1 MKLKF
6 CGAARTVTGSA
17 HLLTLNNGF
26 TILLDCGLYQGNDDA
41 FDEFNESFLF
51 DPKKVD
57 CVILSHA
64 HIDHSGRLPKL
75 VKDGFEGQIY
85 STHATHDLSAIMLLD
100 SAHIQER
107 DAYYENKRR
116 KSGPKAKPL
125 YNISDVQQTMENFV
139 SVGYNKW
146 LRINEECDVLF
157 RDAGHILGSSNVTLR
172 IKKDNYHDIYFG
184 FTGDIGRPDR
194 PILRD
199 PKHMP
204 DCDYVICESTYGG
217 QAHDARPKDEEN
229 LLQII
234 QHTCVHKKGKLII
247 PAFSVGRT
255 QEIVHMLDQLS
266 NEGKLPRIPVFIDS
280 PLAIDATEIFR
291 AHPDCFDKETLAYM
305 QNDPNP
311 FGFSNMRYVRDVEGS
326 KKLNVLDEPCVVISA
341 SGMMQAGR
349 VKHHIYH
356 AIQHPKNTLLI
367 VGYCS
372 PATLGGVLKG
382 KPDKVKIFGEQLEV
396 KFEIVEMHS
405 FSAHGDQQEMID
417 FLSNQNRKKLKKI
430 FLTHGEIKR
439 QEIFKT
445 ALLENDFR
453 EVLIPE
459 LGETIKF

>member
-6 CGAARTVTGSA
+6 CGAARSVTGSA

-26 TILLDCGLYQGNDDA
+26 TILLDCGLYQGSDD
-41 FDEFNESFLF
+41 DLEDFNESFLF

-57 CVILSHA
+57 CVVLSHA

-85 STHATHDLSAIMLLD
+85 STHATRDLSAIMLLD

-116 KSGPKAKPL
+116 KSGPKIKAL
-125 YNISDVQQTMENFV
+125 YNIGDVQQTMESFI

-146 LRINEECDVLF
+146 LKINEECDVLF
-157 RDAGHILGSSNVTLR
+157 RDAGHILGSANVTLR

-217 QAHDARPKDEEN
+217 QSHNARPKDEEN
-229 LLQII
+229 LLDII
-234 QHTCVHKKGKLII
+234 KHTCIDKKGKLII
-247 PAFSVGRT
+247 PAFSIGRT
-255 QEIVHMLDQLS
+255 QEIVHMLDQLENS
-266 NEGKLPRIPVFIDS
+266 GKLPRIPVFIDS

-305 QNDPNP
+305 QTDPNP

-326 KKLNVLDEPCVVISA
+326 KKLNFYEEPCVIISA

-356 AIQHPKNTLLI
+356 TIQKEKNTLLV

-372 PATLGGVLKG
+372 PSTLGGILKN
-382 KPDKVKIFGEQLEV
+382 KPEKVKIFGEQLEV

-430 FLTHGEIKR
+430 FLTHGEIDR

-445 ALLENDFR
+445 ALLEHDFR
-453 EVLIPE
+453 EVMIPE
-459 LGETIKF
+459 LGETFKF

>member
-6 CGAARTVTGSA
+6 CGAARAVTGSA

-26 TILLDCGLYQGNDDA
+26 TILLDCGLYQGNDD
-41 FDEFNESFLF
+41 DLEDFNQTFLF
-51 DPKKVD
+51 EPKKVD
-57 CVILSHA
+57 CVVLSHA

-85 STHATHDLSAIMLLD
+85 STHATRDLSAIMLLD

-116 KSGPKAKPL
+116 KSGPKAKAL
-125 YNISDVQQTMENFV
+125 YNIGDVQQTMESFI

-146 LRINEECDVLF
+146 LKINDECDVLF

-204 DCDYVICESTYGG
+204 DCDYIICESTYGG
-217 QAHDARPKDEEN
+217 QSHNAQPKDEQN
-229 LLQII
+229 LLDII
-234 QHTCVHKKGKLII
+234 KHTCLEKKGKLII
-247 PAFSVGRT
+247 PAFSIGRT
-255 QEIVHMLDQLS
+255 QEIVHMLDQLEH
-266 NEGKLPRIPVFIDS
+266 NGKLPRIPVFIDS

-305 QNDPNP
+305 QTDPNP

-326 KKLNVLDEPCVVISA
+326 KKLNFYEEPCVIISA

-356 AIQHPKNTLLI
+356 TIQKEKNTLLV

-372 PATLGGVLKG
+372 PSTLGGILKN
-382 KPDKVKIFGEQLEV
+382 KPEKVKIFGEQLEV

-430 FLTHGEIKR
+430 FLTHGEIDR

-453 EVLIPE
+453 EVMIPE
-459 LGETIKF
+459 LGETFKF

>member
-6 CGAARTVTGSA
+6 CGAAQTVTGSA

-26 TILLDCGLYQGNDDA
+26 TILLDCGLYQGNDDD
-41 FDEFNESFLF
+41 FEDFNQTFLF

-85 STHATHDLSAIMLLD
+85 STHATRDLSAIMLLD

-116 KSGPKAKPL
+116 KSGPKIKPL
-125 YNISDVQQTMENFV
+125 YNIGDVQQTMENFV

-146 LRINEECDVLF
+146 LKVNEECDVLF

-199 PKHMP
+199 PRHMP
-204 DCDYVICESTYGG
+204 DCDYIICESTYGG
-217 QAHDARPKDEEN
+217 QSHNAQPKDEQN
-229 LLQII
+229 LLDII
-234 QHTCVHKKGKLII
+234 KHTCLEKKGKLII
-247 PAFSVGRT
+247 PAFSIGRT
-255 QEIVHMLDQLS
+255 QEIVHMLDQLE
-266 NEGKLPRIPVFIDS
+266 NNGKLPRIPVFIDS

-291 AHPDCFDKETLAYM
+291 AHPDCFDRETLAYM
-305 QNDPNP
+305 QTDPNP

-326 KKLNVLDEPCVVISA
+326 KKLNVYDEPCVIISA

-356 AIQHPKNTLLI
+356 TIQNAKNTLLV

-372 PATLGGVLKG
+372 PATLGGVLKN
-382 KPDKVKIFGEQLEV
+382 KPEKVKIFGEQLEV

-453 EVLIPE
+453 EVMIPE
-459 LGETIKF
+459 LGETFKF

>member
-1 MKLKF
+1 MKIKF
-6 CGAARTVTGSA
+6 CGAAQTVTGSA

-26 TILLDCGLYQGNDDA
+26 TILLDCGLYQGSEDIFED
-41 FDEFNESFLF
+41 FNRSFLF
-51 DPKKVD
+51 DPKEVD

-75 VKDGFEGQIY
+75 IKDGFEGYIY

-107 DAYYENKRR
+107 DAHYENKRR
-116 KSGPKAKPL
+116 KSGPRVKPL
-125 YNISDVQQTMENFV
+125 YDIGDVQQTMENFV

-146 LRINEECDVLF
+146 LKINEECEVLF
-157 RDAGHILGSSNVTLR
+157 RDAGHILGSANVTLR

-204 DCDYVICESTYGG
+204 DCDYIICESTYGG
-217 QAHDARPKDEEN
+217 QTHNVRPKDEQN
-229 LLQII
+229 LLDII
-234 QHTCVHKKGKLII
+234 KHTCIHKKGKLVI
-247 PAFSVGRT
+247 PAFSIGRT
-255 QEIVHMLDQLS
+255 QEIVHMLDQLA
-266 NEGKLPRIPVFIDS
+266 NKGELPRIPVFIDS

-291 AHPDCFDKETLAYM
+291 AHPDCFDRETVSYM
-305 QNDPNP
+305 QKDPNP
-311 FGFSNMRYVRDVEGS
+311 FGFSNMRYVRDVEDS
-326 KKLNVLDEPCVVISA
+326 KRLNVYEEPCVIISA
-341 SGMMQAGR
+341 AGMMQAGR
-349 VKHHIYH
+349 VKHHIFH
-356 AIQHPKNTLLI
+356 TIQNAKNTLLI

-372 PATLGGVLKG
+372 PATLGGILKT
-382 KPDKVKIFGEQLEV
+382 KPEKVKIFGEQLDV
-396 KFEIVEMHS
+396 RFEIVEMHS

-430 FLTHGEIKR
+430 FLTHGEIDR
-439 QEIFKT
+439 QKIFKK
-445 ALLENDFR
+445 ALLENNFR

-459 LGETIKF
+459 LGETVKF